1 MKWANNTNRYFDKD
15 KKKWPGLLY
24 GYKGDLAV

>member
-1 MKWANNTNRYFDKD
+1 MKWANNTNRYFDKN
-15 KKKWPGLLY
+15 KKWPGLLY